1 MEYSS
6 LTIKGQVL
14 IPKRIRN
21 KFGFKPGS
29 KVIFQETEQGVV
41 IKPMDESF
49 FDAMMGILEKGD
61 LQKEKADLRNEERA
75 KEEI

>member
-29 KVIFQETEQGVV
+29 KVVFQETEQGVV

-49 FDAMMGILEKGD
+49 FDAMIGILEKGD
-61 LQKEKADLRNEERA
+61 LQKEKADIRKEELA

>member
-1 MEYSS
+1 MEYAS

-29 KVIFQETEQGVV
+29 KVIFQETEKGVV

-61 LQKEKADLRNEERA
+61 LQKEKAAIRNEELT
-75 KEEI
+75 KEEN

>member
-6 LTIKGQVL
+6 LTIKGQVV

-21 KFGFKPGS
+21 KFGFKTGS
-29 KVIFQETEQGVV
+29 KVVFQETDKGVV

-49 FDAMMGILEKGD
+49 FDDMMGILKKGD
-61 LQKEKADLRNEERA
+61 LQKEKDALR
-75 KEEI
+75 KEELTKEEN

>member
-29 KVIFQETEQGVV
+29 KVVFQETEQGVV

-61 LQKEKADLRNEERA
+61 LQKEKSAIRKEELA